1 MKRHV
6 DLLAWLYLTWGAIF
20 ALVAVAGAA
29 LAIGAVA
36 IATTTGA
43 IGFSSETAAQLTA
56 FTMGLLAG
64 IAALWGLLHLW
75 IGRALRGYAPRS
87 RLLALG
93 LAVVNLVLL
102 PFGTGLGIYALWV
115 LLTDEGRRLFEGEAD
130 RSSPP
135 ASMDRI

>member
-6 DLLAWLYLTWGAIF
+6 DLLAWLYFTWGAIF

-29 LAIGAVA
+29 LSAGAVA

-43 IGFSSETAAQLTA
+43 VGFTSETAAQVTA
-56 FTMGLLAG
+56 FTMALLAG
-64 IAALWGLLHLW
+64 LAAVWAVLHLW
-75 IGRALRGYAPRS
+75 IGRALGRYVPRS

-102 PFGTGLGIYALWV
+102 PFGTALGGYALWV
-115 LLTDEGRRLFEGEAD
+115 LLKDEGRRLFEGAGD
-130 RSSPP
+130 RRSPP